1 MAKRILIYTNH
12 FYPEQFKIN
21 EIVDWLSNESY
32 YIRVITCNPK
42 YPKGSF
48 YKGYGFFS
56 IFNNNYKKNVIVNR
70 MPLIPRGNGNYFLRF
85 LNYLTY
91 FISTFFFT
99 IYLIL
104 FKKKYDYIFVHHTS
118 PFLITIHPI
127 IYGFFYK
134 STKILWDLDLWPDTL
149 KALNIIRSKFV
160 FNSIEFFVKFVYSFY
175 DKLLIGSKG
184 FEELVEKRFDGEIIY
199 FPNWSESVLE
209 ENNTIKSLNIN
220 IPNDHFTIMYTG
232 NIGHAQGLD
241 VLIDVIKQTNDKNI
255 FWIFIGEGSY
265 KKTLVKNLDNFS
277 LLNKCKFINQIDINE
292 IPSYA
297 KIADAMFF
305 SLKDNYL
312 FSKTVPAKMQS
323 YMALGKPIIAIIKG
337 EGAKAIKDSNSGIVI
352 SSSDT
357 KKITSIIIDF
367 SKRSI
372 SELNKMGNN
381 GRMFYK
387 NNFSIKLRKKQLLNF
402 FK

>member
-1 MAKRILIYTNH
+1 MAKRILVYTNH

-21 EIVDWLSNESY
+21 EIVDWLSNEDT
-32 YIRVITCNPK
+32 YIRVITGIPN

-91 FISTFFFT
+91 FISTFVFT

-134 STKILWDLDLWPDTL
+134 TTKILWDLDLWPDTL

-199 FPNWSESVLE
+199 FPNWSESVIE
-209 ENNTIKSLNIN
+209 ENNKIKSLNLN

-265 KKTLVKNLDNFS
+265 KKTLVKNLDNFN

-337 EGAKAIKDSNSGIVI
+337 EGAKVIRDSKSGIVI
-352 SSSDT
+352 SGSDT
-357 KKITSIIIDF
+357 KQIASMIIDF
-367 SKRSI
+367 SKRST
-372 SELNKMGNN
+372 SELNEIGDN
-381 GRMFYK
+381 GKKFYH
-387 NNFSIKLRKKQLLNF
+387 NNFSIKIRKKQLLSF

>member
-32 YIRVITCNPK
+32 HIRVITCIPN

-56 IFNNNYKKNVIVNR
+56 TFNSIYKKNVIVNR

-104 FKKKYDYIFVHHTS
+104 FKKKFDYIFVHHTS

-134 STKILWDLDLWPDTL
+134 TTKILWDLDLWPDTL

-160 FNSIEFFVKFVYSFY
+160 FNLIEFFVKFVYSFY

-209 ENNTIKSLNIN
+209 ENNTIKSLNLN

-232 NIGHAQGLD
+232 NIGYAQGLD

-265 KKTLVKNLDNFS
+265 KKTLIKNLDNLR

-352 SSSDT
+352 SSSDS
-357 KKITSIIIDF
+357 KHIASSIINF
-367 SKRSI
+367 SQMKDY
-372 SELNKMGNN
+372 ELNEMGEN
-381 GRMFYK
+381 GRKFYL
-387 NNFSIKLRKKQLLNF
+387 NNFSIRLRKEQLLIL

>member
-32 YIRVITCNPK
+32 YIRVITCIPN

-91 FISTFFFT
+91 FISTFVFT

-134 STKILWDLDLWPDTL
+134 TTKILWDLDLWPDTL

-199 FPNWSESVLE
+199 FPNWSESVIE
-209 ENNTIKSLNIN
+209 ENNKIKSLNLN

-265 KKTLVKNLDNFS
+265 KKTLVKNLDNFN

-337 EGAKAIKDSNSGIVI
+337 EGAKVIRDSKSGIVI
-352 SSSDT
+352 SGSDT
-357 KKITSIIIDF
+357 KQIASMIIDF
-367 SKRSI
+367 SKRST
-372 SELNKMGNN
+372 SELNEIGDN
-381 GRMFYK
+381 GKKFYH
-387 NNFSIKLRKKQLLNF
+387 NNFSIKIRKKQLLSF